1 MKVKHQNCQHQKG
14 TILTRTNVIWCVCV
28 PNRHLSAF
36 GAALLIPI
44 LVPLQCLSW
53 RLFNPNLG
61 AVNLDPNAFN
71 TSDPNISP
79 HITIQRV
86 RSESRSSYPTS
97 SNYFLTKRVMSSGI
111 CSRHVESRQAIGIRS
126 SHANLAASLRHWREA
141 EMDAFE
147 QTVKTYRNQCCHMI
161 LY

>member
-1 MKVKHQNCQHQKG
+1 MWYGV
-14 TILTRTNVIWCVCV
+14 RV

-44 LVPLQCLSW
+44 PVPLQCLFW

-79 HITIQRV
+79 HITIWRV
-86 RSESRSSYPTS
+86 RSKSPCSYPTLSPTALSPTPPRHPGYRCVTSHLVKS
-97 SNYFLTKRVMSSGI
+97 SQNGLHRYI
-111 CSRHVESRQAIGIRS
+111 CSHHFESRQAIGIQP
-126 SHANLAASLRHWREA
+126 RHCVKGRRERTDFRQY
-141 EMDAFE
+141 ERPRGSERGREWQRRRGDG
-147 QTVKTYRNQCCHMI
+147 C
-161 LY
+161 